1 MQVSLLSILI
11 PVYNEVECL
20 LLLHERLS
28 EVIRQL
34 DCRVE
39 ILFVN
44 DGSTD
49 DSLDIIR
56 ELQHSDGRIS
66 CLDLSRNF
74 GKEIAMRAGIDYI
87 KGEILTIMDAD
98 LQHPPE
104 LIPVMLEEIKN
115 GYDDVYA
122 CRRTVKGESFLKR
135 TTSRVYYRFLKFV
148 SMIDI
153 QENTGDFRMFSHRAI
168 CALRELKENELNMK
182 YLFSHIGFRKK
193 PVYFE
198 QDERVAGKTKWNY
211 LKLLNLAVKGITSSS
226 TMPLRFISL
235 TGGVISLVSF
245 LFLIFVLLKAIIYG
259 DPVTGYPSLM
269 SVLLFLGGLILLALG
284 IIGEYLGIIF
294 NETKKRPVYF
304 VKNYESCIRT
314 ET

>member
-1 MQVSLLSILI
+1 MQETFLSILI
-11 PVYNEVECL
+11 PVYNESECL

-34 DCRVE
+34 DCDVE

-44 DGSTD
+44 DGSSD
-49 DSLDIIR
+49 NSLEMIE
-56 ELQHSDGRIS
+56 ELQNADGRIS
-66 CLDLSRNF
+66 YLDLSRNF

-87 KGEILTIMDAD
+87 KGNALLIMDAD
-98 LQHPPE
+98 LQDPPE
-104 LIPVMLEEIKN
+104 LIPLMLKEIKN

-122 CRRTVKGESFLKR
+122 CRSARNGETFLKKA
-135 TTSRVYYRFLKFV
+135 TSRGYYRLLKYV

-153 QENTGDFRMFSHRAI
+153 QENTGDFRMFGSQAI

-193 PVYFE
+193 PIYY
-198 QDERVAGKTKWNY
+198 ERHERIAGKTKWNY
-211 LKLLNLAVKGITSSS
+211 LKLLNLAIKGFTSSS
-226 TMPLRFISL
+226 TLPLRFISL
-235 TGGVISLVSF
+235 TGCTVSLVAF
-245 LFLIFVLLKAIIYG
+245 IYLIIIVIKSLIHG

-269 SVLLFLGGLILLALG
+269 SVLLFLGGLILLSLG

-294 NETKKRPVYF
+294 NETKKRPVWF
-304 VKNYESCIRT
+304 VKKYKSATQIKI
-314 ET
+314 